1 MLLGTQTEM
10 DKSMNEKKIFHQA
23 VGFIFNLRLLSA
35 SIYIITWIARYQ
47 QYERNIF
54 PFFVFYSSL
63 KCALIQTDFF
73 FMQVNLLHDTTSHIS
88 FQRCQHFKCTSYIRP
103 TTM

>member
-35 SIYIITWIARYQ
+35 SIYIITWIAYIDINNMK
-47 QYERNIF
+47 EIF
-54 PFFVFYSSL
+54 FLFSCVL
-63 KCALIQTDFF
+63 
-73 FMQVNLLHDTTSHIS
+73 
-88 FQRCQHFKCTSYIRP
+88 
-103 TTM
+103 

>member
-35 SIYIITWIARYQ
+35 FIYIITWIARYQ

-54 PFFVFYSSL
+54 PFFVCFIVLRNVHSSKL
-63 KCALIQTDFF
+63 TFSLC
-73 FMQVNLLHDTTSHIS
+73 
-88 FQRCQHFKCTSYIRP
+88 R
-103 TTM
+103 

>member
-1 MLLGTQTEM
+1 MLFGTLTEM

-35 SIYIITWIARYQ
+35 SIYIITWIARIQ

-54 PFFVFYSSL
+54 PFFVF
-63 KCALIQTDFF
+63 
-73 FMQVNLLHDTTSHIS
+73 FMVL
-88 FQRCQHFKCTSYIRP
+88 
-103 TTM
+103 

>member
-1 MLLGTQTEM
+1 MLLGTLTEM

-35 SIYIITWIARYQ
+35 SIYIITWIARIQ

-54 PFFVFYSSL
+54 PFLCFLWFSEM
-63 KCALIQTDFF
+63 CIHP
-73 FMQVNLLHDTTSHIS
+73 N
-88 FQRCQHFKCTSYIRP
+88 
-103 TTM
+103 